1 MTQGAQALAGLVDV
15 SRETLQRLEIY
26 SDLLIRWNKRINLVA
41 PQSIEQLWG
50 RHFLDSAQIFGMIPV
65 NTRLCADFGSGGG
78 FPGLVAAILGAELT
92 PHTSFSM
99 VEADQRKSVFLKTV
113 VRETGIKASVF
124 AGRIEELPKLNAD
137 VITARALAPLSKL
150 LAYAEVHGQ
159 ASTRCIFL
167 KGERHRREI
176 DEALENWSFDCKTYP
191 SKTDADAVIL
201 VVGDIKRV

>member
-1 MTQGAQALAGLVDV
+1 MTQGAQALSGLVDV

-41 PQSIEQLWG
+41 PQSIEQLWE

-99 VEADQRKSVFLKTV
+99 VEADQRKSVFLRTV

-159 ASTRCIFL
+159 ASTRCIFP